1 VSILGVVS
9 YIPEVLHEI
18 DAGVAIVTLN
28 RPESMNGLSRPVADD
43 VRESNQGYKTDN
55 VARSRESV

>member
-43 VRESNQGYKTDN
+43 VRESN
-55 VARSRESV
+55 